1 MTLGTTP
8 IVVSPDPS
16 AKHMIGQGHV
26 VGNLVFLSGQASIGD
41 EGEIVGLGDIDAQIT
56 QSMSNVE
63 RALIAGGSGIDR
75 IFKIT
80 IYLTDMSHFDK
91 VLALREKYFTAP
103 WPADTTVEVHKLA
116 IAGLLVELD
125 VIATTSSTSRA

>member
-1 MTLGTTP
+1 MTVGTTP
-8 IVVSPDPS
+8 IQVSPDPS

-26 VGNLVFLSGQASIGD
+26 VGNLVFLSGQASIGID
-41 EGEIVGLGDIDAQIT
+41 GEIIGLGDIDAQIT
-56 QSMSNVE
+56 QAMKNVE
-63 RALIAGGSGIDR
+63 RALTAGGSGIER

-103 WPADTTVEVHKLA
+103 WPSDTTVEVQRLA
-116 IAGLLVELD
+116 LEGLLVELD
-125 VIATTSSTSRA
+125 VIATTM